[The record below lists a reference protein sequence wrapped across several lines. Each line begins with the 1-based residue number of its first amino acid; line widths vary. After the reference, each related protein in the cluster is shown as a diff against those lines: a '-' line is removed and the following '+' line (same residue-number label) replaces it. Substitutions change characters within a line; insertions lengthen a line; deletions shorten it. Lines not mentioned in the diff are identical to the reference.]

1 MRTKTQR
8 LPDADLSVILE
19 PADPADA
26 NYSGTKVVITVGPA
40 CQSVDALCALLEA
53 GASAARIDLT
63 WGPIEYHRRSLD
75 NLHEAMR
82 RTRRLCAVVLDT
94 LGREIMVRRPFR
106 IDPDGWPNQI
116 GQEIPVK
123 RGDKLTLTTRDV
135 EASGTLLPVTYPG
148 LAGMMEAGDS
158 VYIGR
163 YLVSGADQASLYI
176 KVESV
181 QNGTDVVCVAQNDA
195 TLDGLLTIF
204 HVERSADGLSNAQN
218 DLPLLSEYDRQC
230 LAALA
235 RDYEID
241 FVSLS
246 YTRSAADVDEA
257 RAFLDSI
264 GLAQTKIFA
273 KLESRQSLLNFIGIL
288 SAADGVVVS
297 RGNLGLD
304 CVPEKMA
311 LIQKTLVQSCNLVGK
326 PVHITRVVDTM
337 ATTPRPTRAEATDVA
352 NAVLDGCDG
361 ILLGQETLRGQWPV
375 ETVRTVVSI
384 ARQAERV
391 FDHHYHFDH
400 LLDTA
405 FEAVDEGGG
414 LQGLAPTAGAVAGAP
429 DGLSP
434 ASSSGDVTADGGRKR
449 HGGGGG
455 RNGGGAG
462 SDSYSSLSMAIKA
475 MTRFGPTSY
484 ASLSHAHAPGHGAHG
499 GHGGGGG
506 GHGAGGGGGCG
517 SGAAPHMLA
526 GGVSHL
532 APSSLTHAGSGN
544 AIGAGPTGDSE
555 DACGG
560 PGALSVM
567 QRSSSAQALYRGIPY
582 LSKLESIASSA
593 VKTADKIGAS
603 LIVVYT
609 HSGRTAELV
618 AKYRPPMPI
627 LTLVVPRLVSDS
639 LHWRL
644 EGRHNARQCLLTRG
658 LLPVLATPQRTGD
671 GVLEEAIAAA
681 ARMGLVQPHAHV
693 VAVQRIHNDFCVKV
707 VAVDALGGGIDRDR
721 TGGTAHGGAGGGAHG
736 TAFGGAGSAR
746 PTAFGAQQRS
756 VTLVGAQSTGGI
768 VPSTMSDLDAD
779 AAARAVADLR
789 STLTTASTLD
799 HNAAVR
805 ALEAAARR

>member
-1 MRTKTQR
+1 MRAKTQR
-8 LPDADLSVILE
+8 LPDDSLSAILE

-26 NYSGTKVVITVGPA
+26 NYSATKVVVTVGPA
-40 CQSVDALCALLEA
+40 CQSVEALCALLEA

-75 NLHEAMR
+75 NLQEAMR

-94 LGREIMVRRPFR
+94 LGREVMVRRPFR

-123 RGDKLTLTTRDV
+123 AGDKLTLTTRDV
-135 EASGTLLPVTYPG
+135 EATGTLLPVTYPG
-148 LAGMMEAGDS
+148 LAAMMEAGDN

-181 QNGTDVVCVAQNDA
+181 ENGTDVVCVAQNDA

-241 FVSLS
+241 FISLS
-246 YTRSAADVDEA
+246 YTRSAEDVGEA

-264 GLAQTKIFA
+264 GLANTKIFA
-273 KLESRQSLLNFIGIL
+273 KLESRQSLLNFIGVL
-288 SAADGVVVS
+288 SAADGIIVS

-326 PVHITRVVDTM
+326 PCLITRVVDTM
-337 ATTPRPTRAEATDVA
+337 AVTPRPTRAEATDVA

-361 ILLGQETLRGQWPV
+361 ILLGQETLRGCYPV
-375 ETVRTVVSI
+375 ETVKTVVSI

-400 LLDTA
+400 LLDSA
-405 FEAVDEGGG
+405 WEAVDDVGLGGG
-414 LQGLAPTAGAVAGAP
+414 GVGGGHGAG
-429 DGLSP
+429 DGISP
-434 ASSSGDVTADGGRKR
+434 ASSAGDIALTGARA
-449 HGGGGG
+449 
-455 RNGGGAG
+455 GGGAAAG
-462 SDSYSSLSMAIKA
+462 GRPGPRANDSYSSLSLAIKA

-484 ASLSHAHAPGHGAHG
+484 ASLPHQQAHQQ
-499 GHGGGGG
+499 
-506 GHGAGGGGGCG
+506 GAGGQHG
-517 SGAAPHMLA
+517 H
-526 GGVSHL
+526 V
-532 APSSLTHAGSGN
+532 
-544 AIGAGPTGDSE
+544 GAGATGDSE
-555 DACGG
+555 DGAFLAGGGGNGAAGG
-560 PGALSVM
+560 PGGVP
-567 QRSSSAQALYRGIPY
+567 RSSSAQRLYHGAPY

-593 VKTADKIGAS
+593 VRAADKIGAS

-707 VAVDALGGGIDRDR
+707 VAVDALGGGIEQA
-721 TGGTAHGGAGGGAHG
+721 TGGGTAHGGRTVVHAFGGQRSTTPLGGGGGAK
-736 TAFGGAGSAR
+736 
-746 PTAFGAQQRS
+746 
-756 VTLVGAQSTGGI
+756 STGGI
-768 VPSTMSDLDAD
+768 VPNTVSDLDAG
-779 AAARAVADLR
+779 AAARAVSDLR
-789 STLTTASTLD
+789 GTMATASVLD
-799 HNAAVR
+799 HNAAAR
-805 ALEAAARR
+805 AVGGGSAGGGGGGGSAR

>member
-1 MRTKTQR
+1 MRAKTQR
-8 LPDADLSVILE
+8 LPDDNLAAILE

-26 NYSGTKVVITVGPA
+26 NYSGTKVVVTVGPA
-40 CQSVDALCALLEA
+40 CQSVEALCALLEA

-75 NLHEAMR
+75 NLQEAMR

-123 RGDKLTLTTRDV
+123 CGDKLTLTTRDV
-135 EASGTLLPVTYPG
+135 EAAGTLLPVTYPG
-148 LAGMMEAGDS
+148 LAAMMEAGDS
-158 VYIGR
+158 IYVGR
-163 YLVSGADQASLYI
+163 YLVSGADQASLYL

-181 QNGTDVVCVAQNDA
+181 VDGTDVVCVAQNDA

-235 RDYEID
+235 RDYEVD
-241 FVSLS
+241 FISLS
-246 YTRSAADVDEA
+246 YTRSAEDVAEA

-326 PVHITRVVDTM
+326 PVLITRVVDTM
-337 ATTPRPTRAEATDVA
+337 AVTPRPTRAEATDVA

-361 ILLGQETLRGQWPV
+361 ILLGQETLRGCYPV
-375 ETVRTVVSI
+375 ETVKTVVSI
-384 ARQAERV
+384 ARQAEKV

-400 LLDTA
+400 LLDSA
-405 FEAVDEGGG
+405 FEAVDGEGEMGGVMGGG
-414 LQGLAPTAGAVAGAP
+414 RGGPAAAAAAAGA

-434 ASSSGDVTADGGRKR
+434 ASSSGDIAA
-449 HGGGGG
+449 
-455 RNGGGAG
+455 GGARRRG
-462 SDSYSSLSMAIKA
+462 PRANDSYSSLSLAIKA

-484 ASLSHAHAPGHGAHG
+484 ASLAHHGG
-499 GHGGGGG
+499 GHGGG
-506 GHGAGGGGGCG
+506 
-517 SGAAPHMLA
+517 L
-526 GGVSHL
+526 SHL
-532 APSSLTHAGSGN
+532 APGA
-544 AIGAGPTGDSE
+544 AAAGAGQGVGVAGAPVTAGATGDSE
-555 DACGG
+555 DGPSSSFLGG
-560 PGALSVM
+560 AGANAGQVP
-567 QRSSSAQALYRGIPY
+567 RTSSAQALYHGAPY

-593 VKTADKIGAS
+593 VRAADKIGAS

-681 ARMGLVQPHAHV
+681 SRMGLVQPHAHV

-707 VAVDALGGGIDRDR
+707 VAVDALGGGIEKGGV
-721 TGGTAHGGAGGGAHG
+721 GGTAHGGLGGSLGALAGAAAGAPRSVP
-736 TAFGGAGSAR
+736 FGG
-746 PTAFGAQQRS
+746 QRS
-756 VTLVGAQSTGGI
+756 ITPGTRGQSAGGI
-768 VPSTMSDLDAD
+768 VPNTMSDLDVDAAERAVSELRGTMASASVLDRD
-779 AAARAVADLR
+779 AAARA
-789 STLTTASTLD
+789 TG
-799 HNAAVR
+799 AAQR
-805 ALEAAARR
+805 